1 MGEGVLASKLIES
14 CDICYQLLLYWMLDP
29 QLAASLC
36 KWLSQLEGRMG
47 GGGPFDTE
55 STDTHWSLC
64 WYPCRSPLMSQ

>member
-36 KWLSQLEGRMG
+36 KWLSQLEGRKG
-47 GGGPFDTE
+47 AGVPLTLRALILIGP
-55 STDTHWSLC
+55 SAGTHAEAL
-64 WYPCRSPLMSQ
+64 

>member
-36 KWLSQLEGRMG
+36 KWLSQLEGCRG
-47 GGGPFDTE
+47 VLLTLRALILTGP
-55 STDTHWSLC
+55 SAGTHAEAL
-64 WYPCRSPLMSQ
+64 

>member
-36 KWLSQLEGRMG
+36 KWLSQLEGSRG
-47 GGGPFDTE
+47 GVVSLTLRTLVLTGP
-55 STDTHWSLC
+55 SAGTHAEAL
-64 WYPCRSPLMSQ
+64 

>member
-36 KWLSQLEGRMG
+36 KWLSQLEGCG
-47 GGGPFDTE
+47 GGVLLTLRALILTGP
-55 STDTHWSLC
+55 SAGTHAEAL
-64 WYPCRSPLMSQ
+64 

>member
-36 KWLSQLEGRMG
+36 KWLSQLEGCG
-47 GGGPFDTE
+47 GVGVG
-55 STDTHWSLC
+55 SL
-64 WYPCRSPLMSQ
+64 